1 MTAVRPCSAWRLSE
15 NGGHLGG
22 FALKKFDHGGD
33 VYSRDV
39 DLDFSVNLNPL
50 GMPPPVHE
58 ALRAGVDSYAAYPD
72 PHCRALRAALARAL
86 RVEPWQLLC
95 GNGAAD
101 LIIRLCLARKPQKV
115 LVCAPTFSEY
125 EKAALLAGAQVK
137 KFILREENDFALGGE
152 ILGELAGAGAPDMFF
167 LCNPNNPT
175 GQLTSPALI
184 GQIAAVCER
193 RGTLFVLDECF
204 LPFTGAPS
212 ARPLLNAHPHLVI
225 VDAFTKL
232 YAMAGL
238 RLGFMISGDRQLVEQ
253 VAGFGQSWSVSAPA
267 QTAGLAALSCG
278 VEWTVRTRVAVA
290 AERAFVRAGL
300 RELGFKVY
308 DGAANYVLFRS
319 EKPLLEP
326 MLAQGI
332 LIRSCANYTGL
343 DERYCRVGVKRRA
356 ENERLLATLRRALA

>member
-1 MTAVRPCSAWRLSE
+1 M
-15 NGGHLGG
+15 
-22 FALKKFDHGGD
+22 KKFDHGGD
-33 VYSRDV
+33 VYSRNV
-39 DLDFSVNLNPL
+39 ALDFSVNLNPL
-50 GMPPPVHE
+50 GMPPAVRE
-58 ALRAGVDSYAAYPD
+58 ALIAGVDSYAGYPD
-72 PHCRALRAALARAL
+72 PHCRALRTALGRAL
-86 RVEPWQLLC
+86 GVEPWQLLC

-101 LIIRLCLARKPQKV
+101 LIIRLCLARKSEKV
-115 LVCAPTFSEY
+115 LLCAPTFSEY

-175 GQLTSPALI
+175 GQLTCPALI

-238 RLGFMISGDRQLVEQ
+238 RLGFMISGDRRLVEQ

-278 VEWTVRTRVAVA
+278 VEWTVRTRVA
-290 AERAFVRAGL
+290 RAGL

-319 EKPLLEP
+319 EKPLSEP

-356 ENERLLATLRRALA
+356 ENERLLAALRRALA

>member
-15 NGGHLGG
+15 SGGYLGG

-50 GMPPPVHE
+50 GMPPAVRE

-101 LIIRLCLARKPQKV
+101 LIIRLCLARKPEKA
-115 LVCAPTFSEY
+115 LLCAPTFSEY
-125 EKAALLAGAQVK
+125 EKAALLSGARVK
-137 KFILREENDFALGGE
+137 KFILREEDDFALGGG
-152 ILGELAGAGAPDMFF
+152 ILGELTGSYAPDLFF

-175 GQLTSPALI
+175 GQLTCPALI
-184 GQIAAVCER
+184 GQIAAVCEK
-193 RGTLFVLDECF
+193 RGTLFVVDECF

-238 RLGFMISGDRQLVEQ
+238 RLGFMISADRRLVEK
-253 VAGFGQSWSVSAPA
+253 VAAFGQSWSVSAPA
-267 QTAGLAALSCG
+267 QTAGLAALSG
-278 VEWTVRTRVAVA
+278 DGEWTARTRAVVA

-308 DGAANYVLFRS
+308 DSAANYILFRS
-319 EKPLLEP
+319 EKPLFEP
-326 MLAQGI
+326 MLAQGV

-343 DERYCRVGVKRRA
+343 DERYYRVGVKRRA
-356 ENERLLATLRRALA
+356 ENERLLAALRRALA